1 MTALF
6 GVRRV
11 LELEQAV
18 LYLCL
23 HDGGILDM
31 QELAKNIEV
40 KRPTAAN
47 FIALLAATHL
57 MYRLMPFGYGK
68 EVLRA
73 RPNIYLAN
81 AAIAP
86 SVLLKG
92 KGGFAKI
99 LNFSG
104 RQPKPHASNTLSAGS
119 TTGAS
124 HPSTGEEEKKVM
136 KSISLQTSGARG
148 RHHQGYRQFQHHST
162 KRQQQRGKRAG
173 STGLLLTRRS
183 ENHLCRQSEPQRA
196 VTTTTREEN
205 LKQIADMPYGLND
218 TDRTTLCF
226 MPRASW
232 PRFQRLSAAGSW
244 SAGRSGAGECQTA
257 R

>member
-31 QELAKNIEV
+31 QELAKNIEG

-104 RQPKPHASNTLSAGS
+104 RQPKPHASNTLSAVS
-119 TTGAS
+119 ATGAS
-124 HPSTGEEEKKVM
+124 HPSTGEEEKRLRSRYHCRHRGQGDVITKDTANF
-136 KSISLQTSGARG
+136 SII
-148 RHHQGYRQFQHHST
+148 
-162 KRQQQRGKRAG
+162 QR
-173 STGLLLTRRS
+173 SDNS
-183 ENHLCRQSEPQRA
+183 NA
-196 VTTTTREEN
+196 VN
-205 LKQIADMPYGLND
+205 VPAPLACY
-218 TDRTTLCF
+218 
-226 MPRASW
+226 
-232 PRFQRLSAAGSW
+232 
-244 SAGRSGAGECQTA
+244 
-257 R
+257 